1 MHRPSEVARPPSEGP
16 GVPAS
21 VPDCHPLRT
30 QCALS
35 TPHLRLHIAKGEW
48 GSVLTPGSC
57 HTRWPGAR
65 GKDGPASEPPRGVL
79 LSAAWPGLER
89 WATSCHQLPPAAT
102 GLAAL
107 GCFASRS
114 LLSVLC
120 MTLSLVS
127 TAASVLLRFS
137 ELFLLGLPDSG
148 TIQKAFSENPCEPG
162 AGHGQATGWRVLL
175 LLSRDSEC
183 VVDRV
188 PTWLG
193 SRWLGPPALPHSRM
207 LKPGRQADRR
217 R

>member
-1 MHRPSEVARPPSEGP
+1 MCSLHSASPFTHREGRVGVCTHSRELPHEVAGGTRERRS
-16 GVPAS
+16 GVGAS
-21 VPDCHPLRT
+21 SR
-30 QCALS
+30 
-35 TPHLRLHIAKGEW
+35 
-48 GSVLTPGSC
+48 GSAQRGVA
-57 HTRWPGAR
+57 WPGAV
-65 GKDGPASEPPRGVL
+65 G
-79 LSAAWPGLER
+79 
-89 WATSCHQLPPAAT
+89 HQLPPAAT

-114 LLSVLC
+114 LFSVLC
-120 MTLSLVS
+120 MTIFLVS
-127 TAASVLLRFS
+127 MVAFVLLRFS

-162 AGHGQATGWRVLL
+162 AGHGQATGWQVLL

-193 SRWLGPPALPHSRM
+193 SWWLGPPALPHSRM